1 MGDLEGHLFPG
12 GDDSHGLA
20 LDQVRLPAPGIQ
32 FYPRTQRQR
41 RDLVQPLW
49 LQFGRDIHQ
58 LRHTHQVL
66 ARHQP
71 VETALPRLYSGRF
84 ASVLA
89 PGFSEVPSVNSFP
102 VPGVAIM
109 K

>member
-1 MGDLEGHLFPG
+1 MGDLEGHLFPC
-12 GDDSHGLA
+12 GDDRHGLA

-32 FYPRTQRQR
+32 FYPRTQRQC
-41 RDLVQPLW
+41 RDLVQSLR

-71 VETALPRLYSGRF
+71 VTQLSPQQARRVLRLIRQRF
-84 ASVLA
+84 QKQSRVAQLVL
-89 PGFSEVPSVNSFP
+89 VR
-102 VPGVAIM
+102 
-109 K
+109 